1 MDRTYTK
8 IALSNVFILC
18 QIRGIKTGE
27 MEKAIGVSNGYLS
40 KIKQCAKT
48 MSFEIMVKISKYLD
62 VSLDSLLEDEFS
74 KRKVTLSVADLL
86 NGDYSKCLRDLEG
99 AKNE

>member
-18 QIRGIKTGE
+18 QIRGIKASE
-27 MEKAIGVSNGYLS
+27 IEKVIGVSNGYLS
-40 KIKQCAKT
+40 KIRQCAKT
-48 MSFEIMVKISKYLD
+48 MSFEIMVNIAKYLD

-74 KRKVTLSVADLL
+74 KREITLSVEDLL
-86 NGDYSKCLRDLEG
+86 NGDYSKYLRDLEG
-99 AKNE
+99 SKNE